1 MGRPDGKGT
10 YHYRDGSRFK
20 GNFRGGF
27 PYHGKFEYIN
37 GDVYEGYMHKCEPHG
52 QGVWKEQNGTFDG
65 EFEHGDFVHGTITY
79 ADGSVYKGDMKNG
92 VRMGANS

>member
-1 MGRPDGKGT
+1 
-10 YHYRDGSRFK
+10 
-20 GNFRGGF
+20 
-27 PYHGKFEYIN
+27 
-37 GDVYEGYMHKCEPHG
+37 MHKCEPHG